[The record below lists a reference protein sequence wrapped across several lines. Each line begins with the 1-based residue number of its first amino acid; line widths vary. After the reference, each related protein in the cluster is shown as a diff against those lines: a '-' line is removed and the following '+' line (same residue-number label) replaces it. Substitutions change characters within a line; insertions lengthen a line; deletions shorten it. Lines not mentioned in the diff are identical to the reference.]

1 MTKLVWQDDLNT
13 GIAEIDGQHRQI
25 VALINQL
32 DDARRSG
39 NRRAIGEVIEGMV
52 DYTMSHFSFEEA
64 LMEDA
69 GYEFVRG
76 HRKVHE
82 LFIRRVD
89 EYRQKFVAGENVV
102 DGLHGV
108 LSRWLISHIR
118 NDDAGYVRSVRAT
131 MQHLFAAEQPSDGW
145 LARSLARFFRVT

>member
-1 MTKLVWQDDLNT
+1 MTKLVWQDNLNT

-32 DDARRSG
+32 DDARRTR
-39 NRRAIGEVIEGMV
+39 NRAAIGEVIEGMV
-52 DYTMSHFSFEEA
+52 DYTISHFAFEEA

-89 EYRQKFVAGENVV
+89 EYRQKFKAGEDVV

-108 LSRWLISHIR
+108 LSRWLLSHIR
-118 NDDAGYVRSVRAT
+118 NDDAGYVRAVRGS
-131 MQHLFAAEQPSDGW
+131 MQQLTEDRQPDGW
-145 LARSLARFFRVT
+145 LARSLGRFFRRS